1 MKIIYSTN
9 FFLIVAICLN
19 FTSVLH
25 SQIKK
30 NDSSKKQPNFL
41 FVLVDD
47 QPFDALGFTGR
58 YPFLKT
64 PNIDKLAHEGVNV
77 ENFFV
82 TQSICSPSRAS
93 FLTGTYP
100 HIHGVNQNNRHV
112 DPNWEEFAPYSSHLQ
127 AAGYETAHVGKI
139 HMAHERGE
147 AHIRPGFDYWFSFIG
162 QGKYIDPP
170 VNDNGYEYQEKGY
183 MTDILTEKAID
194 WLKEIRNPNKPFSLN
209 LWHKAVH
216 EPHLPAERHKDL
228 YNGAELPPPPYNT
241 HKETFKGKPEWQ
253 RKKTFGFDW
262 KKNLP
267 IPTELPELTWP
278 INYDKNMQLL
288 RCIAAIDE
296 SLGKVLETLEAIGEL
311 DNTIIIYSSDNGYF
325 LGEHTFNDKRL
336 AYENS
341 MRVPMLI
348 RYPKL
353 IKPKTV
359 VKQQCLNIDMAPTI
373 LDLAGIEI
381 PDYMQGESMM
391 QLISGEPSPKWRTSI
406 LFEYYLDTYWPYAG
420 PNQIAVRTDRY
431 KLVDSFLK
439 NDIDELYDLQNDPGE
454 MTNLITLEQYD
465 DVEDKLRQEAERLKE
480 KYNYKADR
488 DWWLRRVLKE
498 KKIK

>member
-1 MKIIYSTN
+1 MRYYFQFFTVVFLLFVLDLKLSAQSNSISTN
-9 FFLIVAICLN
+9 E
-19 FTSVLH
+19 
-25 SQIKK
+25 
-30 NDSSKKQPNFL
+30 QPNFL

-47 QPFDALGFTGR
+47 QPYDALGFMGR

-64 PNIDKLAHEGVNV
+64 PNIDRLFREGANV

-112 DPNWEEFAPYSSHLQ
+112 DPNWDEFAPYTKHLQ
-127 AAGYETAHVGKI
+127 AVGYETAHIGKI
-139 HMAHERGE
+139 HMAHKKGK

-170 VNDNGYEYQEKGY
+170 VNENGKEYREKGY
-183 MTDILTEKAID
+183 MTDILTEKAIS
-194 WLKEIRNPNKPFSLN
+194 WLKDKRDPDKPFSLN

-216 EPHLPAERHKDL
+216 EPHIPAKRHENLYSDAALPA
-228 YNGAELPPPPYNT
+228 PPFDT
-241 HKETFKGKPEWQ
+241 HKETFLGKPAWQ

-262 KKNLP
+262 KKQRP
-267 IPTELPELTWP
+267 IPKALPEQQWP
-278 INYDKNMQLL
+278 INYEKNMQLL

-296 SLGKVLETLEAIGEL
+296 SLGEVLKTLESIGEL
-311 DNTIIIYSSDNGYF
+311 DNTVVIYSSDNGYF
-325 LGEHTFNDKRL
+325 MGEHTFNDKRL

-353 IKPKTV
+353 IKPKTT

-373 LDLAGIEI
+373 LDMAGLDV
-381 PDYMQGESMM
+381 PAYMQGASM
-391 QLISGEPSPKWRTSI
+391 QDLLIGTSANDWRTSF

-420 PNQIAVRTDRY
+420 PNQIAVRTKRY
-431 KLVDSFLK
+431 KLVDAFLK
-439 NDIDELYDLQNDPGE
+439 NDIDELYDLKNDPGE
-454 MTNLITLEQYD
+454 MKNLINSMD
-465 DVEDKLRQEAERLKE
+465 HKDVEAELRAEA
-480 KYNYKADR
+480 
-488 DWWLRRVLKE
+488 
-498 KKIK
+498 

>member
-1 MKIIYSTN
+1 MKQYLRAFFIFLLNTNLGLYSQSNQSLETDN
-9 FFLIVAICLN
+9 L
-19 FTSVLH
+19 
-25 SQIKK
+25 
-30 NDSSKKQPNFL
+30 PNFL

-47 QPFDALGFTGR
+47 QPFDAVGFMGR

-64 PNIDKLAHEGVNV
+64 PNIDRLYNEGANV

-100 HIHGVNQNNRHV
+100 HIHGANQNNKHV
-112 DPNWEEFAPYSSHLQ
+112 DPNWDAFAPYTVHLQ
-127 AAGYETAHVGKI
+127 NAGYETAHIGKI
-139 HMAHERGE
+139 HMAHKKGKD
-147 AHIRPGFDYWFSFIG
+147 HIRPGFDYWYSFIG

-170 VNDNGYEYQEKGY
+170 VNDNGKEYIEEGY
-183 MTDILTEKAID
+183 MTDILTDKAIA
-194 WLKEIRNPNKPFSLN
+194 WLNEKRDPTKPFSLN

-228 YNGAELPPPPYNT
+228 YEEAVLPPPPYDT

-253 RKKTFGFDW
+253 RKKTYGFDW

-267 IPTELPELTWP
+267 IPSELPEQEWP
-278 INYDKNMQLL
+278 INYEKNMDLL

-296 SLGKVLETLEAIGEL
+296 SLGEVLKTLEALGEL
-311 DNTIIIYSSDNGYF
+311 DNTVVIYSSDNGYF

-353 IKPKTV
+353 IKQKTV

-373 LDLAGIEI
+373 LDMAGVEI
-381 PDYMQGESMM
+381 PGYMQGDSM
-391 QLISGEPSPKWRTSI
+391 LNLLNGGSGDKWRTSI

-431 KLVDSFLK
+431 KLVDAFLK
-439 NDIDELYDLQNDPGE
+439 NDIDELYDLKNDPGE
-454 MTNLITLEQYD
+454 MVNLINSEAYD
-465 DVEDKLRQEAERLKE
+465 AIELNLRQEAKNLKAQF
-480 KYNYKADR
+480 KYRSDR
-488 DWWLRRVLKE
+488 DWWLRKVLKE
-498 KKIK
+498 KNIKKNK